1 MTVAGLFC
9 IIIMVMAFSTS
20 NGDVDIVRRQRDGN
34 IMETGCDELDD
45 FINHMAKFTKK
56 IVAMFYDGS
65 TEHEEDDSGKN
76 ESNDDD
82 QISSSIDLNNEKS
95 DVKPGV
101 QDLDKYKDERT
112 FDGMRKE
119 GTGDLVHMDLLPID

>member
-1 MTVAGLFC
+1 MKAAAIFC
-9 IIIMVMAFSTS
+9 FLLMVMAFTTS

-65 TEHEEDDSGKN
+65 TEHEEDDLGKN
-76 ESNDDD
+76 EINDDD
-82 QISSSIDLNNEKS
+82 QIRSSRDLNNKKN
-95 DVKPGV
+95 DVKLGV
-101 QDLDKYKDERT
+101 QNLDKYKNGRT
-112 FDGMRKE
+112 FDEMRKE